1 MPVQKQ
7 EKLTT
12 VLALVTAAMGA
23 FEMVVASGVITLG
36 PERVHDDPRW
46 ASVLVGLIFLL
57 GGAAVVI
64 RGIVG
69 SDEQDPDGLPAST
82 PGWIRAV
89 ARLMALTIVVSF
101 GAVFSWIG
109 FGPGERNFEG
119 SGAILG
125 QTAGRAMF
133 GLMAGLILL
142 VLGSMAVAQLRRLLG
157 RCKPS

>member
-1 MPVQKQ
+1 VDAQMRGPD
-7 EKLTT
+7 KLTT
-12 VLALVTAAMGA
+12 VLGLLTAAMGA
-23 FEMVVASGVITLG
+23 FAVVTASGMVELG

-46 ASVLVGLIFLL
+46 VSILVGLIFLL
-57 GGAAVVI
+57 GGAAAVI

-69 SDEQDPDGLPAST
+69 GDEQDRDGLPAST
-82 PGWIRAV
+82 PVWIRAV

-133 GLMAGLILL
+133 GFMAGLIWL

-157 RCKPS
+157 R